1 MKSRLM
7 AYCRIDAL
15 EDGEDLLLQGLY
27 DAAVSYMEP
36 AGISEPKEETPRR
49 AQYDLCIC
57 ALVLDGYDRRGAQT
71 DGSVSDNPTLR
82 RMLTQLKLTE
92 PVSESDT
99 ARLFRRLP
107 PSVRPAAM
115 ALRRKLASPEVS
127 TASP

>member
-1 MKSRLM
+1 MAWNDAVKSRLM

-27 DAAVSYMEP
+27 DAAVSYMEQ

-57 ALVLDGYDRRGAQT
+57 ALVLDGYDRREVTITGT
-71 DGSVSDNPTLR
+71 IVSDNPMFH

-99 ARLFRRLP
+99 
-107 PSVRPAAM
+107 
-115 ALRRKLASPEVS
+115 
-127 TASP
+127 